1 MTQWKISFGAV
12 AAAVIFSAVALC
24 QTSSGIMTQE
34 CRRVAGRLACLCG
47 CKQTV
52 AECSML
58 ECGYSSPLRQKIM
71 AMQRQGKDDDS
82 IVNAI
87 AAERGNEALAAPPTQ
102 GFNLLAWWMPFVALA
117 FGLGAV
123 WMVLRR
129 FLRPAPAATTS
140 PAADAKLLER
150 YHDQIEKDLE
160 KLD

>member
-1 MTQWKISFGAV
+1 MTRWKISFGAL
-12 AAAVIFSAVALC
+12 AAAVIFAAVALA

-52 AECSML
+52 AECQML

-71 AMQRQGKDDDS
+71 AQQRQGKDDDS

-87 AAERGNEALAAPPTQ
+87 VTERGNEALAAPPTQ
-102 GFNLLAWWMPFVALA
+102 GFNLLAWWMPFVALV

-123 WMVLRR
+123 YLALRR
-129 FLRPAPAATTS
+129 FLRPAVATTT

>member
-1 MTQWKISFGAV
+1 MTRWKTSFGAL
-12 AAAVIFSAVALC
+12 AAAVIFAAVALA

-52 AECSML
+52 AECQML

-71 AMQRQGKDDDS
+71 ASQRQGKDDDS

-87 AAERGNEALAAPPTQ
+87 VADRGKEALAAPPTE
-102 GFNLLAWWMPFVALA
+102 GFSLLAWWMPFVALV

-129 FLRPAPAATTS
+129 FLRPAPVTTT
-140 PAADAKLLER
+140 PVADAKLLER
-150 YHDQIEKDLE
+150 YQDQIDKDL
-160 KLD
+160 

>member
-1 MTQWKISFGAV
+1 MKAAFRSLLGTLILAV
-12 AAAVIFSAVALC
+12 LALC

-52 AECSML
+52 AECQML

-71 AMQRQGKDDDS
+71 ALQRDGKNDDS

-87 AAERGNEALAAPPTQ
+87 VTERGNEALAAPPTQ
-102 GFNLLAWWMPFVALA
+102 GFNLLAWWMPYVALV

-129 FLRPAPAATTS
+129 FLRPAVATRT
-140 PAADAKLLER
+140 PAADAALLER